1 VTERAILPHEYTAVL
16 HRQDVARARQKA
28 REEEEGLKLD
38 GERWTRYREKVARE
52 EEQRLAAEA
61 QERETIEA
69 MSGSEKAAFYARR
82 ADRADLLVRAAPR
95 FPSRY
100 TLALE
105 DNAVEARK
113 QANAAREQREAELG
127 VSRMQADSERR
138 CEKIRAT
145 TAEAVADLEAK
156 LRTVREAG
164 RQALAEEEEERL
176 CEEVQAARGSM
187 EAVA

>member
-1 VTERAILPHEYTAVL
+1 MSERALNPSEYNAVL
-16 HRQDVARARQKA
+16 HQQDVARARQRA
-28 REEEEGLKLD
+28 RDEQEGLVVD
-38 GERWTRYREKVARE
+38 AERWQRYREKVARE

-61 QERETIEA
+61 RERETIEA

-95 FPSRY
+95 FPTRY

-113 QANAAREQREAELG
+113 QANAEREQREAELG
-127 VSRMQADSERR
+127 IPRMQVDSEHR
-138 CEKIRAT
+138 CEQIRAT

-156 LRTVREAG
+156 LSAVREAG
-164 RQALAEEEEERL
+164 RRALTEEEERL
-176 CEEVQAARGSM
+176 REELQGARESL
-187 EAVA
+187 EAMA